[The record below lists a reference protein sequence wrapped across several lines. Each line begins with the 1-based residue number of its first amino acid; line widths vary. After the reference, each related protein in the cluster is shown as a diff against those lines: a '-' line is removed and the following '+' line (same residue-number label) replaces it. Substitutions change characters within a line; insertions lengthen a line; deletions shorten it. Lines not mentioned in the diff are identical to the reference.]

1 MKLLPHSRTYPPP
14 TPLPEGKGVVS
25 PTTPPFPG
33 GEGPGARSPSSPR
46 RGWPFAWG
54 ERTYVAGVV
63 NTSPDSFSGDGM
75 PEPGAAVA
83 YGLRLVDEGADLLDV
98 GGVSTRPG
106 APAVPAAEERRRV
119 LPVLAELAAK
129 TDVPISVDT
138 SRATVAREALAAGA
152 TIVNDVWA
160 LSADPEIAAVVAKA
174 HAGVVLMHNRR
185 ARATRHAVVGGH
197 YPDVPDANIFSSVV
211 TFLRERV
218 AAAQAAGIA
227 RSQIAVDPGLGF
239 GKTPLQ
245 TMLLLR
251 RTADL
256 KQALALP
263 LLVGPSRKSFVGRAL
278 DLPVTERLEGT
289 IAAVVLAVA
298 GGADI
303 VRVHDVQACTRAV
316 RLADAVV
323 RGTGQ

>member
-1 MKLLPHSRTYPPP
+1 MT
-14 TPLPEGKGVVS
+14 
-25 PTTPPFPG
+25 PTTPPVPG
-33 GEGPGARSPSSPR
+33 GKEPGVRPSSSSHR

-63 NTSPDSFSGDGM
+63 NTSPDSFSGDGIT
-75 PEPGAAVA
+75 EPGAAVA
-83 YGLRLVDEGADLLDV
+83 HGLRLVAEGADLLDI

-106 APAVPAAEERRRV
+106 APAVPEAEERRRV
-119 LPVLAELAAK
+119 LPVLATLTAK

-138 SRATVAREALAAGA
+138 SRATVARDALAAGA

-160 LSADPEIAAVVAKA
+160 LSADPEIATVVATA
-174 HAGVVLMHNRR
+174 QAGVVLMHNRR

-197 YPDVPDANIFSSVV
+197 YPDVPDANIFNTVV
-211 TFLRERV
+211 TCLRERV

-227 RSQIAVDPGLGF
+227 RSQIVVDPGLGF
-239 GKTPLQ
+239 GKTPQQ

-256 KQALALP
+256 KQALGLP

-278 DLPVTERLEGT
+278 DLPVAERLEGT
-289 IAAVVLAVA
+289 IAAVVLAVT

-316 RLADAVV
+316 RLADTVV
-323 RGTGQ
+323 RGTTAQ

>member
-1 MKLLPHSRTYPPP
+1 M
-14 TPLPEGKGVVS
+14 S

-83 YGLRLVDEGADLLDV
+83 HGLRLVDEGADLLDV

-138 SRATVAREALAAGA
+138 SRAMVAREALAAGA

-160 LSADPEIAAVVAKA
+160 LSADSEIAAVVAKA

-227 RSQIAVDPGLGF
+227 RSQIVVDPGLGF
-239 GKTPLQ
+239 GKTPHQ

-256 KQALALP
+256 KQALGLP

>member
-75 PEPGAAVA
+75 SEPGAAVA

-138 SRATVAREALAAGA
+138 SRAMVAREALAAGA

-160 LSADPEIAAVVAKA
+160 LSADSEIAAVVAKA

-227 RSQIAVDPGLGF
+227 RSKIVVDPGLGF

-251 RTADL
+251 RTTDL

-298 GGADI
+298 GGADM

>member
-1 MKLLPHSRTYPPP
+1 M
-14 TPLPEGKGVVS
+14 S

-33 GEGPGARSPSSPR
+33 GKGPGVKSSSSHCR
-46 RGWPFAWG
+46 RWPFAWG

-83 YGLRLVDEGADLLDV
+83 HGLRLVDEGADLLDV

-119 LPVLAELAAK
+119 LPVLAELATK

-138 SRATVAREALAAGA
+138 SRAMVAREALAAGA

-197 YPDVPDANIFSSVV
+197 YPDVPDANIFKSVV

-227 RSQIAVDPGLGF
+227 RSQIVVDPGLGF
-239 GKTPLQ
+239 GKTPNQ

-256 KQALALP
+256 KQALGLP